1 MTLFRL
7 AAYGFACTAAY
18 YLVPKRFRWMVLLAF
33 SYGFY
38 AARALTGL
46 PFILLTTLTT
56 WLAALRI
63 GSIGERTK
71 QRIRAE
77 KATMTQEK
85 KKQLK
90 AEAKRRQRVWFFGV
104 LVLNFAILAVL
115 KYTDDVLGWFG
126 ASPLGLLLPLGISF
140 YTFQSMG
147 YLIDVYSGKYAPE
160 KNPARFAL
168 FVSFFPQLIQG
179 PIGRYD
185 QLSPQLRE
193 GHAFDWDNLQR
204 GFLLMIWGLFK
215 KMVIAD
221 RALPAVNAVFG
232 AQAGTYGGAVTVL
245 GVLLYSLQQYC
256 DFSGGIDLV
265 AGIAQQMGIALAPNF
280 KRPYFAVSLGDFWRR
295 WHISLGAWM
304 RDYVFYPFALTKP
317 VGRLSRAAKA
327 RFGTEFARALPA
339 ALGNILVFLLVG
351 VWHGATSN
359 YILWGLY
366 NGVILAFS
374 ALMEPAYKAWNTAHA
389 RLAAS
394 RPFHVFRVL
403 RTFLIVNIGW
413 YFDRCAHGMDAL
425 RMLRT
430 TVCDPRAG
438 QLTHELLKTIG
449 LPRADAKL
457 LLLCTVLLFGVSLVQ
472 ERGVVLRDWVSRQRM
487 PLRWLVLIL
496 GIVSVLIFGV
506 YGSGFDEASFI
517 YYQF

>member
-160 KNPARFAL
+160 KNPAGFAL

-304 RDYVFYPFALTKP
+304 RDYVFYPFVLTRP
-317 VGRLSRAAKA
+317 MQRLAKSARRA
-327 RFGTEFARALPA
+327 FGADVARALPA

-351 VWHGATSN
+351 VWHGATGN
-359 YILWGLY
+359 YVAWGLY
-366 NGVILAFS
+366 NGLILAAS
-374 ALMEPAYKAWNTAHA
+374 ALLEPAYRRFGERHA
-389 RLAAS
+389 RLVKS
-394 RPFHVFRVL
+394 RGFYVFRII
-403 RTFLIVNIGW
+403 RTFVIVNIGW
-413 YFDRCAHGMDAL
+413 YFDRCLHLTDAFAMLGKTLCSPMLSQLMDGTL
-425 RMLRT
+425 
-430 TVCDPRAG
+430 
-438 QLTHELLKTIG
+438 LTL
-449 LPRADAKL
+449 
-457 LLLCTVLLFGVSLVQ
+457 GVSL
-472 ERGVVLRDWVSRQRM
+472 GDYAVL
-487 PLRWLVLIL
+487 LGALIILVT
-496 GIVSVLIFGV
+496 VSVMQEHGV
-506 YGSGFDEASFI
+506 SMRKWLMTLSLPRCWLLLYILLFYTMFFYVPDAMTGFI
-517 YYQF
+517 YAVF